1 MESAGAVALAASGA
15 LGEFGFGWNISPR
28 VVDDDTPRDA
38 AGCAATG
45 VWRAGADARSN
56 GRTVPA
62 AQPAPRTSG
71 GESPGRTK
79 ALLLLS
85 VLSKSSRY
93 GIAGMRS
100 NGPGIGP
107 SFRVVDASARVT
119 GGSLRTGPIS
129 EEGDRPAGYAAV
141 AWDGPGRPAVS
152 PSPGSAG
159 DVCAGEARPR
169 RDEECANRHQRASS
183 RRVAGVDR
191 LLEQVA
197 QYGATRHRGQAQFS
211 RPLAAHSV
219 CRTPASLSSRCSCG
233 PRPPSIASRAPPF
246 RHSGSTVFPIPPSS
260 RNASPPYMA
269 TT

>member
-1 MESAGAVALAASGA
+1 MESAGAVAFAASGA

-107 SFRVVDASARVT
+107 SFRLWMR
-119 GGSLRTGPIS
+119 
-129 EEGDRPAGYAAV
+129 
-141 AWDGPGRPAVS
+141 
-152 PSPGSAG
+152 
-159 DVCAGEARPR
+159 
-169 RDEECANRHQRASS
+169 QRAL
-183 RRVAGVDR
+183 RAGRSERARSPKKAIDPR
-191 LLEQVA
+191 
-197 QYGATRHRGQAQFS
+197 ATRLSLGTG
-211 RPLAAHSV
+211 LA
-219 CRTPASLSSRCSCG
+219 
-233 PRPPSIASRAPPF
+233 
-246 RHSGSTVFPIPPSS
+246 
-260 RNASPPYMA
+260 
-269 TT
+269 